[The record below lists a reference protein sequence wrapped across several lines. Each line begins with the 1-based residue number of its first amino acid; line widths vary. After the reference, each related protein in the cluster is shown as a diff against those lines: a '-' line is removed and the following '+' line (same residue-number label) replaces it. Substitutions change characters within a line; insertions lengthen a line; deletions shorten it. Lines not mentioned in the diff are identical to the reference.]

1 MKVSAT
7 SKGFSLIELMVV
19 IAIVALL
26 AAVAIPSYKDYTNRA
41 KMTEINSMIGHQLDV
56 WNEKNTLGLT
66 SPITQTNPNDYISSL
81 SLTFGADAAVT
92 TELNNVNL
100 KFLPGPVSIVYTPN
114 ISNNA
119 VTWSCY
125 YTGTTDLSSYF
136 NGTICVCRDC
146 KKPQ

>member
-26 AAVAIPSYKDYTNRA
+26 AAVAIPSYKDYSNRS
-41 KMTEINSMIGHQLDV
+41 KMTEVNNMISHQLDV

-81 SLTFGADAAVT
+81 ELTFGADAAVT
-92 TELNNVNL
+92 TVLNNANL
-100 KFLPGPVSIVYTPN
+100 AFLPAQVTVVYTPT
-114 ISNNA
+114 ISNNV

-125 YTGTTDLSSYF
+125 YTGQTNLSTYF
-136 NGTICVCRDC
+136 NNTICVCRDC
-146 KKPQ
+146 KS